1 MQGSL
6 SNWHSFVQLLPPRV
20 AVDRPSSFIAMWQFG
35 QLCRF
40 RCAEN
45 ITDWTRKI
53 ALASDLPGLYF
64 ANLQLSHSSMVRPL
78 NSWRPSF
85 TFIPLDIYRSEIYIL
100 SFAFISRNIYRS
112 EIYILAFT
120 FISREIH
127 VYRSEIYSLAF
138 TFISRDIYRSE
149 IYILAFTFISRD
161 IYRSE
166 IYILAFTSISRDIHV
181 YRSEIYILTFKF
193 ISDILNIIYIL
204 ISDTS

>member
-6 SNWHSFVQLLPPRV
+6 SNWHSFVQLLPLRV
-20 AVDRPSSFIAMWQFG
+20 VVDRPSSFIAMWQFG

-45 ITDWTRKI
+45 IKDWTRKI

-112 EIYILAFT
+112 EIY
-120 FISREIH
+120 
-127 VYRSEIYSLAF
+127 SLAF

-149 IYILAFTFISRD
+149 IYILAFTSISRD
-161 IYRSE
+161 IYGSE